1 MREHRQGIACLVS
14 DSVGSI
20 ASLPAVMDESDNGED
35 FLGSIGF
42 MFDAQ
47 HVRVSK
53 TVCFGDGIQLKLSL
67 IGEDPGEWRLL

>member
-1 MREHRQGIACLVS
+1 MREHRRGIACLVS

-20 ASLPAVMDESDNGED
+20 VSLPAVMDESDNGED

-53 TVCFGDGIQLKLSL
+53 TVYFSDGIQLKLNL
-67 IGEDPGEWRLL
+67 IGEDPGTWRLR